1 MIASAGN
8 EEKVKAAVNH
18 MRHAFLGVLLILVTL
33 FIFPTFL
40 DLLGVEYGQYMRP
53 AAIFDT
59 IGWLS
64 DRIFWQQVEM
74 MPFGDT
80 NTDVSIPDDFA
91 DF

>member
-1 MIASAGN
+1 MIISAGN

-18 MRHAFLGVLLILVTL
+18 MRHAFLGVLLIVVTL

-59 IGWLS
+59 IGSLS
-64 DRIFWQQVEM
+64 DRLFGQQVEAI
-74 MPFGDT
+74 PLGD
-80 NTDVSIPDDFA
+80 NSSKVAIPDNFSDF
-91 DF
+91 